1 MANSTLIKKLSMAV
15 AGAALITLGAV
26 GTAQAGTVVAPNSL
40 ETTEG
45 KFDNGFPF
53 NIGFFSLSSQRY
65 QQVYAASE
73 FASFSGPQNI
83 TQILFRP
90 DEFFGNAFSSTLPN
104 IQINLSTTS
113 KAPDRLSTAFADNIG
128 NDDTVVF
135 SGPLSLSSAFT
146 GPAGG
151 PKDFDIVINLMTP
164 FLYNPG
170 AGNLLLDVR
179 NFAGGVTT
187 FFDAQFQTGDSTSRR
202 YTLGANDVNASTG
215 SGDSLGLVTKFVTTP
230 PSKAV
235 PEPTS
240 VMGLLAVAAL
250 GSGSVLKRKQNQK
263 ASDNSLN

>member
-1 MANSTLIKKLSMAV
+1 MANSTLIKKLSMTV

-26 GTAQAGTVVAPNSL
+26 STAQAGTVVAPNSQ

-45 KFDNGFPF
+45 NFDNGFPF

-73 FASFSGPQNI
+73 FASFSEPQNI

-90 DEFFGNAFSSTLPN
+90 DAFFGSAFSSTLPN

-187 FFDAQFQTGDSTSRR
+187 FFDAQLQTGDSTSRG